1 MAIINTSIKHVD
13 THIRVNTDLRTFLNK
28 TQKFY
33 NTHKHEKTPP
43 MSVNTLCNIA
53 IICLKEHMTIFNTDE
68 ETRLFLSQMAMKYNT
83 LHAKSEYVY
92 EFYKEGG
99 DHNE

>member
-1 MAIINTSIKHVD
+1 MSIINTSIKHVD

-33 NTHKHEKTPP
+33 NTHKHGETPP

-53 IICLKEHMTIFNTDE
+53 IICLKEQLTSFNTDE
-68 ETRLFLSQMAMKYNT
+68 ETKLFLTEMAMKYDS
-83 LHAKSEYVY
+83 LKAKSEYVY
-92 EFYKEGG
+92 EFHEGG
-99 DHNE
+99 D